1 MEMWAQLRAELCS
14 QLMDAL
20 QSPRVAPFI
29 PVPTDGAIRSQ
40 LVAPFIPV
48 PTDGH
53 HSFRSQLVS
62 PFIPVPTASAIQ
74 SQLMAPS
81 IPVPSAGLP
90 SVPTVGS
97 VCSDPTQLLAP
108 FPPIPTDGHH
118 LVPTVHSGPNWW
130 LRSFWSHPAPRF
142 GVGHVGLR
150 GRIPTA
156 GEELEEQRPPQPV
169 PQ

>member
-1 MEMWAQLRAELCS
+1 MEMWAQLGAELCS

-29 PVPTDGAIRSQ
+29 PVPTDGRHS
-40 LVAPFIPV
+40 V
-48 PTDGH
+48 PIGGSVHSGPDWWF
-53 HSFRSQLVS
+53 HSFRSQLMGTIHS
-62 PFIPVPTASAIQ
+62 GPDWCLHSFRSQLLDSLQ
-74 SQLMAPS
+74 SQLW
-81 IPVPSAGLP
+81 G
-90 SVPTVGS
+90 
-97 VCSDPTQLLAP
+97 P
-108 FPPIPTDGHH
+108 FAPIPPNYWLRSLRSQPMGTIWSQPMGA
-118 LVPTVHSGPNWW
+118 VHSGPNWW